1 MFRLAR
7 FTLCAIVMASL
18 PVSATEL
25 LVDHVNGYTLD
36 NAGKLLRFDAM
47 LVADGKVVATGRR
60 AAIAGKAGAAEV
72 LDGHGRT
79 LLPGLIDAHGHVMG
93 LGEMK
98 IRADL
103 TGTHS
108 LDDALAQVRAFAPV
122 LDADDLAH
130 WEEHGYVVV
139 KQAITPDECAAA
151 SAAVHAYVGADADD
165 PSTWHAAHRRQG
177 IMVQLFQ
184 HPALEPARTSPRIHK
199 ACAQLWNDED
209 LVMSTDRCGFNPPH
223 GEHFHFPGPH
233 LHWDAQLEP
242 PLALGVQGILYLA
255 DTPGAQGA
263 FTCIPGFHRG
273 IDDWLRALPPG
284 VDPYSRIPSEA
295 ARPIAGDAGDLILW
309 HHALPH
315 GSSPNRSARPR
326 VVQYLTMY
334 PARLA

>member
-1 MFRLAR
+1 MRTGDTTNRDNPAIPALRDFWSRRLRAMRGEVGSEYDPQRQHLDRVFTDSLGIGQEQMAR
-7 FTLCAIVMASL
+7 FLSTQPSFEALQQ
-18 PVSATEL
+18 
-25 LVDHVNGYTLD
+25 
-36 NAGKLLRFDAM
+36 F
-47 LVADGKVVATGRR
+47 
-60 AAIAGKAGAAEV
+60 V
-72 LDGHGRT
+72 LDC
-79 LLPGLIDAHGHVMG
+79 
-93 LGEMK
+93 LGGTIAPARVAWVNALQDGTAYPHEM
-98 IRADL
+98 RER
-103 TGTHS
+103 H
-108 LDDALAQVRAFAPV
+108 AQVRALAPV

-130 WEEHGYVVV
+130 WEERGYVVV

-165 PSTWHAAHRRQG
+165 PSTWHAAHQRQG

-184 HPALEPARTSPRIHK
+184 HPTLEPARTSLRIHK

-315 GSSPNRSARPR
+315 GSSPNRGARPR